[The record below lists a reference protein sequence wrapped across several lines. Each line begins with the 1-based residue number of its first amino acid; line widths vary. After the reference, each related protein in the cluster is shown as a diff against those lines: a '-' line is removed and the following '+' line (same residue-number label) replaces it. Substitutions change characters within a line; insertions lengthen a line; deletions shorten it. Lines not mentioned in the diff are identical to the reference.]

1 MSIDEKINSFMAPVS
16 DSISGIMFYSISL
29 AGTKVPLIVLWL
41 IAGGIV
47 FTLYL
52 RFINI
57 RGFRQAIRVV
67 RGDYSDPETPG
78 EVSHFQALS
87 AALSGTVGLGNIA
100 GVAVAISWGGPGA
113 IIWMMLAGFL
123 GMSLKFAECTL
134 GVKYRRVNAAGAI
147 SGGPMYYLQDGF
159 AKLGWPKFGKATAI
173 FFSLMCIPGTFAFFT
188 ANQSFQQFSSVS
200 GFNEGWIYGVV
211 YAVLVGLVIIGGIKS
226 IARVTGKLVPMMCAL
241 YFLGAIII
249 LLVNATEIPAAMIT
263 IIKEAVAPEAVEG
276 GVIGVII
283 QGFRRAAYSCEAG
296 MGSAPIAHS
305 TVRTNEPVSEG
316 LVALLEPFID
326 TVVVCTLTALVIV
339 VTGVYKVDGLVG
351 VSLTSAAFGTVVSW
365 FPLVLTGVI
374 ILFAF
379 STTVTWAYYGMKAWT
394 YLVGETENRELAFKI
409 IICLSAVAGASMD
422 LHSVIYFVDS
432 VMFAMAI
439 PNILILYFLAAEIR
453 ADLADYMRRVKS
465 GEIKSRRG

>member
-1 MSIDEKINSFMAPVS
+1 
-16 DSISGIMFYSISL
+16 
-29 AGTKVPLIVLWL
+29 
-41 IAGGIV
+41 
-47 FTLYL
+47 
-52 RFINI
+52 
-57 RGFRQAIRVV
+57 
-67 RGDYSDPETPG
+67 
-78 EVSHFQALS
+78 
-87 AALSGTVGLGNIA
+87 
-100 GVAVAISWGGPGA
+100 
-113 IIWMMLAGFL
+113 
-123 GMSLKFAECTL
+123 
-134 GVKYRRVNAAGAI
+134 
-147 SGGPMYYLQDGF
+147 
-159 AKLGWPKFGKATAI
+159 
-173 FFSLMCIPGTFAFFT
+173 
-188 ANQSFQQFSSVS
+188 
-200 GFNEGWIYGVV
+200 
-211 YAVLVGLVIIGGIKS
+211 
-226 IARVTGKLVPMMCAL
+226 
-241 YFLGAIII
+241 
-249 LLVNATEIPAAMIT
+249 
-263 IIKEAVAPEAVEG
+263 
-276 GVIGVII
+276 
-283 QGFRRAAYSCEAG
+283 